1 MDKYEYKVRAE
12 EINSLIEQKKFAE
25 AVKIAD
31 TIDWRRVKSAKM
43 LCKVSE
49 LYKMNRRYEDS
60 KEILL
65 LADEHLPNS
74 RNIIYSLCELSIKL
88 EDLIPAVEYYK
99 QFVQIAP
106 RDTGRYILQYRL
118 YEAQD
123 VSLEERI
130 AVLEEY
136 KKRDY
141 REKWAYELAYLY
153 HRIGLATRCVEECD
167 ELILWFG
174 EGKYVI
180 KAMELKMLHAPL
192 TTSQQEKYDQRFAS
206 ESNVY
211 VVKKPDE
218 TKEAALEK
226 ANAAAQKI
234 LGSANEP
241 IMSSVSMETIPSMPI
256 QIKSVEVSNA
266 PTTRIPAKKVEEE
279 AAKEE
284 EEIKIDLPQIPL
296 TESGEEVDFQI
307 KTPDMGK
314 FNTINLQKELAKNLA
329 AVMQQEDMGASDAT
343 KALPIDSLQNITE
356 EELKEAM
363 AEKDSVEE
371 LSAEEPDDSQAE
383 GSEEKEADSSED
395 IAATKEF
402 KPLTDTAVT
411 RAVIDEVRKALGEE
425 PRETITEED
434 LLKSMLEGEEK
445 NNSEPIAE
453 EKAISEMMAA
463 EVENEAVIP
472 EPVAEEI
479 VSESVVEETP
489 ISEESI
495 PEPIVEEVNEETIPE
510 PVIEEVKEEIIP
522 ESVAEEVKVE
532 EIVSEPI
539 VEEVKVEETI
549 AEPIAEEVKVEEIIP
564 EPIVEEMKVEETIAE
579 PIAEEVKVEET
590 IAEPIVEEVKVE
602 EIIPEPVAEEA
613 KVEETIAEPI
623 VEEVKAEETIP
634 EPVVEEVKVEEP
646 IPEPVIE
653 AVQVKEPI
661 PAPVAAGQP
670 VDPDAPII
678 EKQITG
684 QLSFNDIV
692 AGWEETKKAAEERRL
707 DEMRKKVMAQT
718 GPLLQD
724 YEEPAKEGLLDSIDM
739 ITPAI
744 KVFDESNIPMVDPLI
759 TEDDEVEEL
768 TDIQPIGETEE
779 LPVIEEEK
787 PQEPQLSE
795 FTFNTAEI
803 NNIEEKLLNSL
814 EQAKEDLKDP
824 ELEPINLSGISVT
837 EEFDKDLERQILE
850 ALEEKEAQKKEEE
863 NTAQDDKKSFA
874 DVEFTITDLDEE
886 KTAEKSEENS
896 EETDVAK
903 ENENSASANV
913 SDNASETASDDTETE
928 TDSASSPRQLS
939 KEEKE
944 LFGMVAKTKK
954 VQEEIANAIDN
965 VSLDPAVGN
974 IIITGEKGVGTL
986 ELAKNIIKVVSV
998 ENKNFSGRVAKVT
1011 GEQLNTRNIA
1021 DTLNGLNNGALI
1033 IEQAGELSDFS
1044 LIAISDYMRTPH
1056 NDGLIIFMEDGK
1068 KAMDELLA
1076 KDNMPLNSFNLR
1088 IDVAAL
1094 DNDGLVNFGREYA
1107 LEQEYAIDEM
1117 GMLALYTSIA
1127 NRQTSQHAVTVEEVK
1142 QIVDNAIAKSEK
1154 GSVSHFMD
1162 VILKKRYDENDMI
1175 ILREKDFL

>member
-1 MDKYEYKVRAE
+1 MDKYEYKVCAE

-106 RDTGRYILQYRL
+106 RDTGRFILQYRL

-192 TTSQQEKYDQRFAS
+192 TSSQQEKYDQRFAS

-211 VVKKPDE
+211 VVKKTDE

-226 ANAAAQKI
+226 ANAAAKKI

-343 KALPIDSLQNITE
+343 KALPIDSLQNMTE
-356 EELKEAM
+356 EELKDAM
-363 AEKDSVEE
+363 SGKTSVEE
-371 LSAEEPDDSQAE
+371 LAAEEPNSSPAE
-383 GSEEKEADSSED
+383 ELDEKKADSSED

-434 LLKSMLEGEEK
+434 LLKSMLESKEE
-445 NNSEPIAE
+445 NVSEPIAE

-463 EVENEAVIP
+463 EIQNEEVIP
-472 EPVAEEI
+472 EPAVTEEPAEEI
-479 VSESVVEETP
+479 SPEPIVEETPVVEDIIPEPVVEETP
-489 ISEESI
+489 IVEETILEPIVEEAPEVEEIS
-495 PEPIVEEVNEETIPE
+495 PEPIVEET
-510 PVIEEVKEEIIP
+510 PVVEEII
-522 ESVAEEVKVE
+522 
-532 EIVSEPI
+532 SEPI
-539 VEEVKVEETI
+539 VEEVQVEEL
-549 AEPIAEEVKVEEIIP
+549 
-564 EPIVEEMKVEETIAE
+564 
-579 PIAEEVKVEET
+579 
-590 IAEPIVEEVKVE
+590 
-602 EIIPEPVAEEA
+602 
-613 KVEETIAEPI
+613 
-623 VEEVKAEETIP
+623 IP
-634 EPVVEEVKVEEP
+634 EPVVEEVKVEAP
-646 IPEPVIE
+646 IPEPIVE
-653 AVQVKEPI
+653 AVKAAKPI
-661 PAPVAAGQP
+661 PASVAAVQP
-670 VDPDAPII
+670 VDPDAQII

-744 KVFDESNIPMVDPLI
+744 KVFDESSIPVVDPLI

-768 TDIQPIGETEE
+768 TDIQPISETEE

-814 EQAKEDLKDP
+814 EQAKEEIKDP

-850 ALEEKEAQKKEEE
+850 ALEEKEAQKK
-863 NTAQDDKKSFA
+863 NGNATQGDKKSFA
-874 DVEFTITDLDEE
+874 DVEFTITDLTEE
-886 KTAEKSEENS
+886 KAEEKKEEPLG
-896 EETDVAK
+896 EAEAEK
-903 ENENSASANV
+903 ENEHSASANASAV
-913 SDNASETASDDTETE
+913 DSDNTDKE
-928 TDSASSPRQLS
+928 TDSHSSLRQLS
-939 KEEKE
+939 KEEKD

-954 VQEEIANAIDN
+954 VQEEIAYAIDN

-986 ELAKNIIKVVSV
+986 GLAKNIIKVISV

-1011 GEQLNTRNIA
+1011 GEQLNTRNIP

-1033 IEQAGELSDFS
+1033 IEQAGELSDFT
-1044 LIAISDYMRTPH
+1044 LIAISDYLRTPH
-1056 NDGLIIFMEDGK
+1056 NDGLIIIMEDGK
-1068 KAMDELLA
+1068 KAMDDLLA

-1094 DNDGLVNFGREYA
+1094 DNDGLVNYGREYA

-1142 QIVDNAIAKSEK
+1142 QIVDEAIAKSEK
-1154 GSVSHFMD
+1154 GSVSHIMD

-1175 ILREKDFL
+1175 VLREKDFL

>member
-1 MDKYEYKVRAE
+1 MDKYEYKVCAE

-106 RDTGRYILQYRL
+106 RDTGRFILQYRL

-192 TTSQQEKYDQRFAS
+192 TSSQQEKYDQRFAS

-211 VVKKPDE
+211 VVKKTDE

-226 ANAAAQKI
+226 ANAAAKKI

-343 KALPIDSLQNITE
+343 KALPIDSLQNMTE
-356 EELKEAM
+356 EELKDAM
-363 AEKDSVEE
+363 SGKTSVEE
-371 LSAEEPDDSQAE
+371 LAAEEPNSSPAE
-383 GSEEKEADSSED
+383 ELDEKKADSSED

-434 LLKSMLEGEEK
+434 LLKSMLESKEE
-445 NNSEPIAE
+445 NVSEPIAE

-463 EVENEAVIP
+463 EIQNEEVIP
-472 EPVAEEI
+472 EPAVTEEPAEEI
-479 VSESVVEETP
+479 S
-489 ISEESI
+489 
-495 PEPIVEEVNEETIPE
+495 PEPIVEET
-510 PVIEEVKEEIIP
+510 PVVEEII
-522 ESVAEEVKVE
+522 SQ
-532 EIVSEPI
+532 PI
-539 VEEVKVEETI
+539 VEEVQVEEL
-549 AEPIAEEVKVEEIIP
+549 
-564 EPIVEEMKVEETIAE
+564 
-579 PIAEEVKVEET
+579 
-590 IAEPIVEEVKVE
+590 
-602 EIIPEPVAEEA
+602 
-613 KVEETIAEPI
+613 
-623 VEEVKAEETIP
+623 IP
-634 EPVVEEVKVEEP
+634 EPVVEEVKVEAP
-646 IPEPVIE
+646 IPEPIVE
-653 AVQVKEPI
+653 AVKAAKPI
-661 PAPVAAGQP
+661 PASVAAVQP
-670 VDPDAPII
+670 VDPDAQII

-684 QLSFNDIV
+684 QLSFNDIM

-707 DEMRKKVMAQT
+707 NEMRKKVMAQT

-744 KVFDESNIPMVDPLI
+744 KVFDESSIPVVDPLI

-768 TDIQPIGETEE
+768 TDIQPISETEE

-814 EQAKEDLKDP
+814 EQAKEEIKDP

-850 ALEEKEAQKKEEE
+850 ALEEKEAQKK
-863 NTAQDDKKSFA
+863 NGNATQGDKKSFA
-874 DVEFTITDLDEE
+874 DVEFTITDLTEE
-886 KTAEKSEENS
+886 KAEEKKEEPLG
-896 EETDVAK
+896 EAEAEK
-903 ENENSASANV
+903 ENEHSASANASAV
-913 SDNASETASDDTETE
+913 DSDNTDKE
-928 TDSASSPRQLS
+928 TDSHSSLRQLS
-939 KEEKE
+939 KEEKD

-954 VQEEIANAIDN
+954 VQEEIAYAIDN

-986 ELAKNIIKVVSV
+986 GLAKNIIKVISV

-1011 GEQLNTRNIA
+1011 GEQLNTRNIP

-1033 IEQAGELSDFS
+1033 IEQAGELSDFT
-1044 LIAISDYMRTPH
+1044 LIAISDYLRTPH
-1056 NDGLIIFMEDGK
+1056 NDGLIIIMEDGK
-1068 KAMDELLA
+1068 KAMDDLLA

-1094 DNDGLVNFGREYA
+1094 DNDGLVNYGREYA

-1142 QIVDNAIAKSEK
+1142 QIVDEAIAKSEK
-1154 GSVSHFMD
+1154 GSVSHIMD

-1175 ILREKDFL
+1175 VLREKDFL

>member
-1 MDKYEYKVRAE
+1 MDKYEYKVCAE

-192 TTSQQEKYDQRFAS
+192 TSSQQEKYDQRFAS

-211 VVKKPDE
+211 VVKKTDE

-226 ANAAAQKI
+226 ANAAAKKI

-343 KALPIDSLQNITE
+343 KALPIDSLQNMTE
-356 EELKEAM
+356 EELKDAM
-363 AEKDSVEE
+363 SGKTSVEE
-371 LSAEEPDDSQAE
+371 LAAEEPNSSPAE
-383 GSEEKEADSSED
+383 ELDEKKADSSED

-434 LLKSMLEGEEK
+434 LLKSMLESKEE
-445 NNSEPIAE
+445 NVSEPIAE

-463 EVENEAVIP
+463 EIQNEEVIP
-472 EPVAEEI
+472 EPAVTEEPAEEI
-479 VSESVVEETP
+479 SPEPIVEETPVVEDIIPEPVVEETP
-489 ISEESI
+489 IVEETILEPIVEEAPEVEEIS
-495 PEPIVEEVNEETIPE
+495 PEPIVEET
-510 PVIEEVKEEIIP
+510 PVVEEII
-522 ESVAEEVKVE
+522 SQ
-532 EIVSEPI
+532 PI
-539 VEEVKVEETI
+539 VEEVQVEEL
-549 AEPIAEEVKVEEIIP
+549 
-564 EPIVEEMKVEETIAE
+564 
-579 PIAEEVKVEET
+579 
-590 IAEPIVEEVKVE
+590 
-602 EIIPEPVAEEA
+602 
-613 KVEETIAEPI
+613 
-623 VEEVKAEETIP
+623 IP
-634 EPVVEEVKVEEP
+634 EPVVEEVKVEAP
-646 IPEPVIE
+646 IPEPIVE
-653 AVQVKEPI
+653 AVKAAKPI
-661 PAPVAAGQP
+661 PASVAAVQP
-670 VDPDAPII
+670 VDPDAQII

-744 KVFDESNIPMVDPLI
+744 KVFDESSIPVVDPLI

-768 TDIQPIGETEE
+768 TDIQPISETEE
-779 LPVIEEEK
+779 LPVTEEEK

-814 EQAKEDLKDP
+814 EQAKEEIKDP

-850 ALEEKEAQKKEEE
+850 ALEEKEAQKK
-863 NTAQDDKKSFA
+863 NGNATQGDKKSFA
-874 DVEFTITDLDEE
+874 DVEFTITDLTEE
-886 KTAEKSEENS
+886 KAEEKKEEPLG
-896 EETDVAK
+896 EAEAEK
-903 ENENSASANV
+903 ENEHSASANASAV
-913 SDNASETASDDTETE
+913 DSDNTDKE
-928 TDSASSPRQLS
+928 TDSHSSLRQLS
-939 KEEKE
+939 KEEKD

-954 VQEEIANAIDN
+954 VQEEIAYAIDN

-986 ELAKNIIKVVSV
+986 GLAKNIIKVISV

-1011 GEQLNTRNIA
+1011 GEQLNTRNIP

-1033 IEQAGELSDFS
+1033 IEQAGELSDFT
-1044 LIAISDYMRTPH
+1044 LIAISDYLRTPH
-1056 NDGLIIFMEDGK
+1056 NDGLIIIMEDGK
-1068 KAMDELLA
+1068 KAMDDLLA

-1094 DNDGLVNFGREYA
+1094 DNDGLVNYGREYA

-1142 QIVDNAIAKSEK
+1142 QIVDEAIAKSEK
-1154 GSVSHFMD
+1154 GSVSHIMD

-1175 ILREKDFL
+1175 VLREKDFL

>member
-1 MDKYEYKVRAE
+1 MDKYEYKVCAE

-106 RDTGRYILQYRL
+106 RDTGRFILQYRL

-192 TTSQQEKYDQRFAS
+192 TSSQQEKYDQRFAS

-211 VVKKPDE
+211 VVKKTDE

-226 ANAAAQKI
+226 ANAAAKKI

-343 KALPIDSLQNITE
+343 KALPIDSLQNMTE
-356 EELKEAM
+356 EELKDAM
-363 AEKDSVEE
+363 SGKTSVEE
-371 LSAEEPDDSQAE
+371 LAAEEPNSSPAE
-383 GSEEKEADSSED
+383 ELDEKKADSSED

-434 LLKSMLEGEEK
+434 LLKSMLESKEE
-445 NNSEPIAE
+445 NVSEPIAE

-463 EVENEAVIP
+463 EIQNEEVIP
-472 EPVAEEI
+472 EPAVTEEPAEEI
-479 VSESVVEETP
+479 SPEPIVEETPVVEDIIPEPVVEETP
-489 ISEESI
+489 IVEETILEPIVEEAPEVEEIS
-495 PEPIVEEVNEETIPE
+495 PEPIVEET
-510 PVIEEVKEEIIP
+510 PVVEEII
-522 ESVAEEVKVE
+522 
-532 EIVSEPI
+532 SEPI
-539 VEEVKVEETI
+539 VEEVQGEEL
-549 AEPIAEEVKVEEIIP
+549 
-564 EPIVEEMKVEETIAE
+564 
-579 PIAEEVKVEET
+579 
-590 IAEPIVEEVKVE
+590 
-602 EIIPEPVAEEA
+602 
-613 KVEETIAEPI
+613 
-623 VEEVKAEETIP
+623 IP
-634 EPVVEEVKVEEP
+634 EPVVEEVKVEAP
-646 IPEPVIE
+646 IPEPIVE
-653 AVQVKEPI
+653 AVKAAKPI
-661 PAPVAAGQP
+661 PASVAAVQP
-670 VDPDAPII
+670 VDPDAQII

-684 QLSFNDIV
+684 QLSFNDIM

-707 DEMRKKVMAQT
+707 NEMRKKVMAQT

-744 KVFDESNIPMVDPLI
+744 KVFDESSIPVVDPLI

-768 TDIQPIGETEE
+768 TDIQPISETEE
-779 LPVIEEEK
+779 LPVTEEEK

-814 EQAKEDLKDP
+814 EQAKEEIKDP

-850 ALEEKEAQKKEEE
+850 ALEEKEAQKK
-863 NTAQDDKKSFA
+863 NGNATQGDKKSFA
-874 DVEFTITDLDEE
+874 DVEFTITDLTEE
-886 KTAEKSEENS
+886 KAEEKKEEPLG
-896 EETDVAK
+896 EAEAEK
-903 ENENSASANV
+903 ENEHSASANASAV
-913 SDNASETASDDTETE
+913 DSDNTDKE
-928 TDSASSPRQLS
+928 TDSHSSLRQLS
-939 KEEKE
+939 KEEKD

-954 VQEEIANAIDN
+954 VQEEIAYAIDN

-986 ELAKNIIKVVSV
+986 GLAKNIIKVISV

-1011 GEQLNTRNIA
+1011 GEQLNTRNIP

-1033 IEQAGELSDFS
+1033 IEQAGELSDFT
-1044 LIAISDYMRTPH
+1044 LIAISDYLRTPH
-1056 NDGLIIFMEDGK
+1056 NDGLIIIMEDGK
-1068 KAMDELLA
+1068 KAMDDLLA

-1094 DNDGLVNFGREYA
+1094 DNDGLVNYGREYA

-1142 QIVDNAIAKSEK
+1142 QIVDEAIAKSEK
-1154 GSVSHFMD
+1154 GSVSHIMD

-1175 ILREKDFL
+1175 VLREKDFL

>member
-192 TTSQQEKYDQRFAS
+192 TSSQQEKYDHRFAS

-343 KALPIDSLQNITE
+343 KALPIDSLQNMTE
-356 EELKEAM
+356 EELKDAM
-363 AEKDSVEE
+363 SGKTSVEK
-371 LSAEEPDDSQAE
+371 LAAEEPDSSPAE
-383 GSEEKEADSSED
+383 ELDEKKADSSED

-434 LLKSMLEGEEK
+434 LLKSMLESKEE
-445 NNSEPIAE
+445 NVSEPIAE

-463 EVENEAVIP
+463 EIQNEEVIP
-472 EPVAEEI
+472 EPAVTEEPAEEI
-479 VSESVVEETP
+479 S
-489 ISEESI
+489 
-495 PEPIVEEVNEETIPE
+495 PEPIVEETPVVEEIVPE
-510 PVIEEVKEEIIP
+510 PVVEETPVVEEIVPELVVEEAPIIEEIIP
-522 ESVAEEVKVE
+522 EPV
-532 EIVSEPI
+532 
-539 VEEVKVEETI
+539 VEET
-549 AEPIAEEVKVEEIIP
+549 PVVEEIIP
-564 EPIVEEMKVEETIAE
+564 EPIVEGVQ
-579 PIAEEVKVEET
+579 
-590 IAEPIVEEVKVE
+590 VE
-602 EIIPEPVAEEA
+602 EITP
-613 KVEETIAEPI
+613 EPI
-623 VEEVKAEETIP
+623 VEEVKA
-634 EPVVEEVKVEEP
+634 VEP
-646 IPEPVIE
+646 IPEPIVE
-653 AVQVKEPI
+653 AVKAAEPI
-661 PAPVAAGQP
+661 PAPVATGQP

-744 KVFDESNIPMVDPLI
+744 KVFDESSIPMVDPLI

-768 TDIQPIGETEE
+768 TDIQPISETEE

-814 EQAKEDLKDP
+814 EKAKEEIKDP

-850 ALEEKEAQKKEEE
+850 ALEEKEAQKK
-863 NTAQDDKKSFA
+863 NGNATQGDKKSFA
-874 DVEFTITDLDEE
+874 DVEFTITDLTEE
-886 KTAEKSEENS
+886 KAEEKKEEPLG
-896 EETDVAK
+896 EAEAEK
-903 ENENSASANV
+903 ENEHSASANASAV
-913 SDNASETASDDTETE
+913 DSDNTDKE
-928 TDSASSPRQLS
+928 TDSHSSLRQLS
-939 KEEKE
+939 KGEKD

-954 VQEEIANAIDN
+954 VQEEIAYAIDN

-986 ELAKNIIKVVSV
+986 DLAKNIIKVISV

-1011 GEQLNTRNIA
+1011 GEQLNTRNIP

-1033 IEQAGELSDFS
+1033 IEQAGELSDFT
-1044 LIAISDYMRTPH
+1044 LIAISDYLRTPH
-1056 NDGLIIFMEDGK
+1056 NDGLIIIMEDGK
-1068 KAMDELLA
+1068 KAMDDLLA

-1088 IDVAAL
+1088 INVAAL
-1094 DNDGLVNFGREYA
+1094 DNDGLVNYGREYA

-1142 QIVDNAIAKSEK
+1142 QIVDEAIAKSEK
-1154 GSVSHFMD
+1154 GSVSHIMD

>member
-192 TTSQQEKYDQRFAS
+192 TSSQQEKYDHRFAS

-343 KALPIDSLQNITE
+343 KALPIDSLQNMTE
-356 EELKEAM
+356 EELKDAM
-363 AEKDSVEE
+363 SGKTSVEK
-371 LSAEEPDDSQAE
+371 LAAEEPDSSPAE
-383 GSEEKEADSSED
+383 ELDEKKADSSED

-434 LLKSMLEGEEK
+434 LLKSMLESKEE
-445 NNSEPIAE
+445 NVSEPIAE

-463 EVENEAVIP
+463 EIQNEEVIP
-472 EPVAEEI
+472 EPAVTEEPAEEI
-479 VSESVVEETP
+479 S
-489 ISEESI
+489 
-495 PEPIVEEVNEETIPE
+495 PEPIVEET
-510 PVIEEVKEEIIP
+510 PV
-522 ESVAEEVKVE
+522 
-532 EIVSEPI
+532 
-539 VEEVKVEETI
+539 
-549 AEPIAEEVKVEEIIP
+549 
-564 EPIVEEMKVEETIAE
+564 
-579 PIAEEVKVEET
+579 
-590 IAEPIVEEVKVE
+590 VE
-602 EIIPEPVAEEA
+602 EIIPEPV
-613 KVEETIAEPI
+613 VEETPI
-623 VEEVKAEETIP
+623 VEETIP
-634 EPVVEEVKVEEP
+634 EPVVEETPVVEEIISEPIVEEVQVEELIPEPIVEEVKVEAP
-646 IPEPVIE
+646 IPEPIVE
-653 AVQVKEPI
+653 AVKAAKPI
-661 PAPVAAGQP
+661 PASVAAVQP
-670 VDPDAPII
+670 VDPDAQII

-744 KVFDESNIPMVDPLI
+744 KVFDESSIPMVDPLI

-768 TDIQPIGETEE
+768 TDIQPISETEE

-814 EQAKEDLKDP
+814 EQAKEEIKDP

-874 DVEFTITDLDEE
+874 DVEFTITDLTEE
-886 KTAEKSEENS
+886 KAEEKKEEPLG
-896 EETDVAK
+896 EAEAEK
-903 ENENSASANV
+903 ENEHLASANASAV
-913 SDNASETASDDTETE
+913 DPDNTDKE
-928 TDSASSPRQLS
+928 TDSHSSLRQLS
-939 KEEKE
+939 KEEKD

-954 VQEEIANAIDN
+954 VQEEIAYAIDN

-986 ELAKNIIKVVSV
+986 DLAKNIIKVISV

-1011 GEQLNTRNIA
+1011 GEQLNTRNIP

-1033 IEQAGELSDFS
+1033 IEQAGELSDFT
-1044 LIAISDYMRTPH
+1044 LIAISDYLRTPH
-1056 NDGLIIFMEDGK
+1056 NDGLIIIMEDGK
-1068 KAMDELLA
+1068 KAMDDLLA

-1094 DNDGLVNFGREYA
+1094 DNDGLVNYGREYA

-1142 QIVDNAIAKSEK
+1142 QIVDEAIAKSEK
-1154 GSVSHFMD
+1154 GSVSHIMD

>member
-1 MDKYEYKVRAE
+1 MDKYEYKVCAE

-106 RDTGRYILQYRL
+106 RDTGRFILQYRL

-192 TTSQQEKYDQRFAS
+192 TSSQQEKYDQRFAS

-211 VVKKPDE
+211 VVKKTDE

-226 ANAAAQKI
+226 ANAAAKKI

-343 KALPIDSLQNITE
+343 KALPIDSLQNMTE
-356 EELKEAM
+356 EELKDAM
-363 AEKDSVEE
+363 SGKTSVEE
-371 LSAEEPDDSQAE
+371 LAAEEPNSSPAE
-383 GSEEKEADSSED
+383 ELDEKKADSSED

-434 LLKSMLEGEEK
+434 LLKSMLESKEE
-445 NNSEPIAE
+445 NVSEPIAE

-463 EVENEAVIP
+463 EIQNEEVIP
-472 EPVAEEI
+472 EPAVTEEPAEEI
-479 VSESVVEETP
+479 SPEPIVEETPVVEDIIPEPVVEETP
-489 ISEESI
+489 IVEETILEPIVEEAPEVEEIS
-495 PEPIVEEVNEETIPE
+495 PEPIVEET
-510 PVIEEVKEEIIP
+510 PVVEEII
-522 ESVAEEVKVE
+522 SQ
-532 EIVSEPI
+532 PI
-539 VEEVKVEETI
+539 VEEVQVEEL
-549 AEPIAEEVKVEEIIP
+549 
-564 EPIVEEMKVEETIAE
+564 
-579 PIAEEVKVEET
+579 
-590 IAEPIVEEVKVE
+590 
-602 EIIPEPVAEEA
+602 
-613 KVEETIAEPI
+613 
-623 VEEVKAEETIP
+623 IP
-634 EPVVEEVKVEEP
+634 EPVVEEVKVEAP
-646 IPEPVIE
+646 IPEPIVE
-653 AVQVKEPI
+653 AVKAAKPI
-661 PAPVAAGQP
+661 PASVAAVQP
-670 VDPDAPII
+670 VDPDAQII

-684 QLSFNDIV
+684 QLSFNDIM

-707 DEMRKKVMAQT
+707 NEMRKKVMAQT

-744 KVFDESNIPMVDPLI
+744 KVFDESSIPVVDPLI

-768 TDIQPIGETEE
+768 TDIQPISETEE

-814 EQAKEDLKDP
+814 EQAKEEIKDP

-850 ALEEKEAQKKEEE
+850 ALEEKEAQKK
-863 NTAQDDKKSFA
+863 NGNATQGDKKSFA
-874 DVEFTITDLDEE
+874 DVEFTITDLTEE
-886 KTAEKSEENS
+886 KAEEKKEEPLG
-896 EETDVAK
+896 EAEAEK
-903 ENENSASANV
+903 ENEHSASANASAV
-913 SDNASETASDDTETE
+913 DSDNTDKE
-928 TDSASSPRQLS
+928 TDSHSSLRQLS
-939 KEEKE
+939 KEEKD

-954 VQEEIANAIDN
+954 VQEEIAYAIDN

-986 ELAKNIIKVVSV
+986 GLAKNIIKVISV

-1011 GEQLNTRNIA
+1011 GEQLNTRNIP

-1033 IEQAGELSDFS
+1033 IEQAGELSDFT
-1044 LIAISDYMRTPH
+1044 LIAISDYLRTPH
-1056 NDGLIIFMEDGK
+1056 NDGLIIIMEDGK
-1068 KAMDELLA
+1068 KAMDDLLA

-1094 DNDGLVNFGREYA
+1094 DNDGLVNYGREYA

-1142 QIVDNAIAKSEK
+1142 QIVDEAIAKSEK
-1154 GSVSHFMD
+1154 GSVSHIMD

-1175 ILREKDFL
+1175 VLREKDFL

>member
-1 MDKYEYKVRAE
+1 MDKYEYKVCAE

-192 TTSQQEKYDQRFAS
+192 TSSQQEKYDQRFAS

-211 VVKKPDE
+211 VVKKTDE

-226 ANAAAQKI
+226 ANAAAKKI

-343 KALPIDSLQNITE
+343 KALPIDSLQNMTE
-356 EELKEAM
+356 EELKDAM
-363 AEKDSVEE
+363 SGKTSVEE
-371 LSAEEPDDSQAE
+371 LAAEEPNSSPAE
-383 GSEEKEADSSED
+383 ELDEKKADSSED

-434 LLKSMLEGEEK
+434 LLKSMLESKEE
-445 NNSEPIAE
+445 NVSEPIAE

-463 EVENEAVIP
+463 EIQNEEVIP
-472 EPVAEEI
+472 EPAVTEEPAEEI
-479 VSESVVEETP
+479 SPEPIVEETPVVEDIIPEPVVEETP
-489 ISEESI
+489 IVEETILEPIVEEAPEVEEIS
-495 PEPIVEEVNEETIPE
+495 PEPIVEET
-510 PVIEEVKEEIIP
+510 PVVEEII
-522 ESVAEEVKVE
+522 SQ
-532 EIVSEPI
+532 PI
-539 VEEVKVEETI
+539 VEEVQVEEL
-549 AEPIAEEVKVEEIIP
+549 
-564 EPIVEEMKVEETIAE
+564 
-579 PIAEEVKVEET
+579 
-590 IAEPIVEEVKVE
+590 
-602 EIIPEPVAEEA
+602 
-613 KVEETIAEPI
+613 
-623 VEEVKAEETIP
+623 IP
-634 EPVVEEVKVEEP
+634 EPVVEEVKVEAP
-646 IPEPVIE
+646 IPEPIVE
-653 AVQVKEPI
+653 AVKAAKPI
-661 PAPVAAGQP
+661 PASVAAVQP
-670 VDPDAPII
+670 VDPDAQII

-707 DEMRKKVMAQT
+707 NEMRKKVMAQT

-744 KVFDESNIPMVDPLI
+744 KVFDESSIPVVDPLI

-768 TDIQPIGETEE
+768 TDIQPISETEE
-779 LPVIEEEK
+779 LPVTEEEK

-814 EQAKEDLKDP
+814 EQAKEEIKDP

-850 ALEEKEAQKKEEE
+850 ALEEKEAQKK
-863 NTAQDDKKSFA
+863 NGNATQGDKKSFA
-874 DVEFTITDLDEE
+874 DVEFTITDLTEE
-886 KTAEKSEENS
+886 KAEEKKEEPLG
-896 EETDVAK
+896 EAEAEK
-903 ENENSASANV
+903 ENEHSASANASAV
-913 SDNASETASDDTETE
+913 DSDNTDKE
-928 TDSASSPRQLS
+928 TDSHSSLRQLS
-939 KEEKE
+939 KEEKD

-954 VQEEIANAIDN
+954 VQEEIAYAIDN

-986 ELAKNIIKVVSV
+986 GLAKNIIKVISV

-1011 GEQLNTRNIA
+1011 GEQLNTRNIP

-1033 IEQAGELSDFS
+1033 IEQAGELSDFT
-1044 LIAISDYMRTPH
+1044 LIAISDYLRTPH
-1056 NDGLIIFMEDGK
+1056 NDGLIIIMEDGK
-1068 KAMDELLA
+1068 KAMDDLLA

-1094 DNDGLVNFGREYA
+1094 DNDGLVNYGREYA

-1142 QIVDNAIAKSEK
+1142 QIVDEAIAKSEK
-1154 GSVSHFMD
+1154 GSVSHIMD

-1175 ILREKDFL
+1175 VLREKDFL

>member
-88 EDLIPAVEYYK
+88 EELIPAVEYYK

-192 TTSQQEKYDQRFAS
+192 TSSQQEKYDHRFAS

-343 KALPIDSLQNITE
+343 KALPIDSLQNMTE
-356 EELKEAM
+356 EELKDAM
-363 AEKDSVEE
+363 SGKTSVEK
-371 LSAEEPDDSQAE
+371 LAAEEPDSSPAE
-383 GSEEKEADSSED
+383 ELDEKKADSSED

-434 LLKSMLEGEEK
+434 LLKSMLESKEE
-445 NNSEPIAE
+445 NVSEPIAE

-463 EVENEAVIP
+463 EIQNEEVIP
-472 EPVAEEI
+472 EPAVTEEPAEEI
-479 VSESVVEETP
+479 S
-489 ISEESI
+489 
-495 PEPIVEEVNEETIPE
+495 PEPIVEET
-510 PVIEEVKEEIIP
+510 PV
-522 ESVAEEVKVE
+522 
-532 EIVSEPI
+532 
-539 VEEVKVEETI
+539 
-549 AEPIAEEVKVEEIIP
+549 
-564 EPIVEEMKVEETIAE
+564 
-579 PIAEEVKVEET
+579 
-590 IAEPIVEEVKVE
+590 VE
-602 EIIPEPVAEEA
+602 EIIPEPV
-613 KVEETIAEPI
+613 VEETPI
-623 VEEVKAEETIP
+623 VEETIP
-634 EPVVEEVKVEEP
+634 EPVVEETPVVEEIISEPIVEEVQVEELIPEPIVEEVKVEAP
-646 IPEPVIE
+646 IPEPIVE
-653 AVQVKEPI
+653 AVKAAKPI
-661 PAPVAAGQP
+661 PASVAAVQP
-670 VDPDAPII
+670 VDPDAQII

-744 KVFDESNIPMVDPLI
+744 KVFDESSIPMVDPLI

-768 TDIQPIGETEE
+768 TDIQPISETEE

-814 EQAKEDLKDP
+814 EQAKEEIKDP

-886 KTAEKSEENS
+886 KIRKMF
-896 EETDVAK
+896 VC
-903 ENENSASANV
+903 
-913 SDNASETASDDTETE
+913 
-928 TDSASSPRQLS
+928 
-939 KEEKE
+939 
-944 LFGMVAKTKK
+944 
-954 VQEEIANAIDN
+954 
-965 VSLDPAVGN
+965 
-974 IIITGEKGVGTL
+974 
-986 ELAKNIIKVVSV
+986 
-998 ENKNFSGRVAKVT
+998 
-1011 GEQLNTRNIA
+1011 
-1021 DTLNGLNNGALI
+1021 
-1033 IEQAGELSDFS
+1033 
-1044 LIAISDYMRTPH
+1044 
-1056 NDGLIIFMEDGK
+1056 
-1068 KAMDELLA
+1068 
-1076 KDNMPLNSFNLR
+1076 
-1088 IDVAAL
+1088 
-1094 DNDGLVNFGREYA
+1094 
-1107 LEQEYAIDEM
+1107 
-1117 GMLALYTSIA
+1117 
-1127 NRQTSQHAVTVEEVK
+1127 
-1142 QIVDNAIAKSEK
+1142 
-1154 GSVSHFMD
+1154 
-1162 VILKKRYDENDMI
+1162 
-1175 ILREKDFL
+1175 

>member
-88 EDLIPAVEYYK
+88 EELIPAVEYYK

-192 TTSQQEKYDQRFAS
+192 TSSQQEKYDHRFAS

-343 KALPIDSLQNITE
+343 KALPIDSLQNMTE
-356 EELKEAM
+356 EELKDAM
-363 AEKDSVEE
+363 SGKTSVEE
-371 LSAEEPDDSQAE
+371 LAAEEPDSSPAE
-383 GSEEKEADSSED
+383 EHDEKKADSSED

-434 LLKSMLEGEEK
+434 LLKSMLESKEE
-445 NNSEPIAE
+445 NVSEPIAE

-463 EVENEAVIP
+463 EIQNEEVIP
-472 EPVAEEI
+472 EPAVTEEPAEEI
-479 VSESVVEETP
+479 S
-489 ISEESI
+489 
-495 PEPIVEEVNEETIPE
+495 PEPIVEETPVVEEIVPE
-510 PVIEEVKEEIIP
+510 PVVEETPVVEEIVPELVVEEAPIIEEIIP
-522 ESVAEEVKVE
+522 EPVVEETPVVE
-532 EIVSEPI
+532 EIVPESVVEEAPVVEEIISEPIVEEVQVEELIPEPI
-539 VEEVKVEETI
+539 VEEVKVE
-549 AEPIAEEVKVEEIIP
+549 APIP
-564 EPIVEEMKVEETIAE
+564 EPIVEA
-579 PIAEEVKVEET
+579 
-590 IAEPIVEEVKVE
+590 
-602 EIIPEPVAEEA
+602 
-613 KVEETIAEPI
+613 
-623 VEEVKAEETIP
+623 VKAA
-634 EPVVEEVKVEEP
+634 K
-646 IPEPVIE
+646 
-653 AVQVKEPI
+653 PI
-661 PAPVAAGQP
+661 PASVAAVQP
-670 VDPDAPII
+670 VDPDAQII

-744 KVFDESNIPMVDPLI
+744 KVFDESSIPMVDPLI

-768 TDIQPIGETEE
+768 TDIQPISETEE

-814 EQAKEDLKDP
+814 EKAKEEIKDP

-850 ALEEKEAQKKEEE
+850 ALEEKEAQKK
-863 NTAQDDKKSFA
+863 NGNATQGDKKSFA
-874 DVEFTITDLDEE
+874 DVEFTITDLTEE
-886 KTAEKSEENS
+886 KAEEKKEEPLG
-896 EETDVAK
+896 EAEVEK
-903 ENENSASANV
+903 ENEHSASANASAV
-913 SDNASETASDDTETE
+913 DSDNTDKE
-928 TDSASSPRQLS
+928 TDSHSSLRQLS
-939 KEEKE
+939 KEEKD

-954 VQEEIANAIDN
+954 VQEEIAYAIDN

-986 ELAKNIIKVVSV
+986 DLAKNIIKVISV

-1011 GEQLNTRNIA
+1011 GEQLNTRNIP

-1033 IEQAGELSDFS
+1033 IEQAGELSDFT
-1044 LIAISDYMRTPH
+1044 LIAISDYLRTPH
-1056 NDGLIIFMEDGK
+1056 NDGLIIIMEDGK
-1068 KAMDELLA
+1068 KAMDDLLA

-1094 DNDGLVNFGREYA
+1094 DNDGLVNYGREYA

-1142 QIVDNAIAKSEK
+1142 QIVDEAIAKSEK
-1154 GSVSHFMD
+1154 GSVSHIMD

>member
-1 MDKYEYKVRAE
+1 MDKYEYKVCAE

-106 RDTGRYILQYRL
+106 RDTGRFILQYRL

-192 TTSQQEKYDQRFAS
+192 TSSQQEKYDQRFAS

-211 VVKKPDE
+211 VVKKTDE

-226 ANAAAQKI
+226 ANAAAKKI

-343 KALPIDSLQNITE
+343 KALPIDSLQNMTE
-356 EELKEAM
+356 EELKDAM
-363 AEKDSVEE
+363 SGKTSVEE
-371 LSAEEPDDSQAE
+371 LAAEEPNSSPAE
-383 GSEEKEADSSED
+383 ELDEKKADSSED

-434 LLKSMLEGEEK
+434 LLKSMLESKEE
-445 NNSEPIAE
+445 NVSEPIAE

-463 EVENEAVIP
+463 EIQNEEVIP
-472 EPVAEEI
+472 EPAVTEEPAEEI
-479 VSESVVEETP
+479 SPEPIVEETPVVEDIIPEPVVEETP
-489 ISEESI
+489 IVEETILEPIVEEAPEVEEIS
-495 PEPIVEEVNEETIPE
+495 PEPIVEET
-510 PVIEEVKEEIIP
+510 PVVEEII
-522 ESVAEEVKVE
+522 SQ
-532 EIVSEPI
+532 PI
-539 VEEVKVEETI
+539 VEEVQVEEL
-549 AEPIAEEVKVEEIIP
+549 
-564 EPIVEEMKVEETIAE
+564 
-579 PIAEEVKVEET
+579 
-590 IAEPIVEEVKVE
+590 
-602 EIIPEPVAEEA
+602 
-613 KVEETIAEPI
+613 
-623 VEEVKAEETIP
+623 IP
-634 EPVVEEVKVEEP
+634 EPVVEEVKVEAP
-646 IPEPVIE
+646 IPEPIVE
-653 AVQVKEPI
+653 AVKAAKPI
-661 PAPVAAGQP
+661 PASVAAVQP
-670 VDPDAPII
+670 VDPDAQII

-744 KVFDESNIPMVDPLI
+744 KVFDESSIPVVDPLI

-768 TDIQPIGETEE
+768 TDIQPISETEE
-779 LPVIEEEK
+779 LPVTEEEK

-814 EQAKEDLKDP
+814 EQAKEEIKDP

-850 ALEEKEAQKKEEE
+850 ALEEKEAQKK
-863 NTAQDDKKSFA
+863 NGNATQGDKKSFA
-874 DVEFTITDLDEE
+874 DVEFTITDLTEE
-886 KTAEKSEENS
+886 KAEEKKEEPLG
-896 EETDVAK
+896 EAEAEK
-903 ENENSASANV
+903 ENEHSASANASAV
-913 SDNASETASDDTETE
+913 DSDNTDKE
-928 TDSASSPRQLS
+928 TDSHSSLRQLS
-939 KEEKE
+939 KEAKD

-954 VQEEIANAIDN
+954 VQEEIAYAIDN

-986 ELAKNIIKVVSV
+986 GLAKNIIKVISV

-1011 GEQLNTRNIA
+1011 GEQLNTRNIP

-1033 IEQAGELSDFS
+1033 IEQAGELSDFT
-1044 LIAISDYMRTPH
+1044 LIAISDYLRTPH
-1056 NDGLIIFMEDGK
+1056 NDGLIIIMEDGK
-1068 KAMDELLA
+1068 KAMDDLLA

-1094 DNDGLVNFGREYA
+1094 DNDGLVNYGREYA

-1142 QIVDNAIAKSEK
+1142 QIVDEAIAKSEK
-1154 GSVSHFMD
+1154 GSVSHIMD

-1175 ILREKDFL
+1175 VLREKDFL

>member
-192 TTSQQEKYDQRFAS
+192 TSSQQEKYDHRFAS

-343 KALPIDSLQNITE
+343 KALPIDSLQNMTE
-356 EELKEAM
+356 EELKDAM
-363 AEKDSVEE
+363 SGKTSVEK
-371 LSAEEPDDSQAE
+371 LAAEEPDSSPAE
-383 GSEEKEADSSED
+383 ELDEKKADSSED

-434 LLKSMLEGEEK
+434 LLKSMLESKEE
-445 NNSEPIAE
+445 NVSEPIAE

-463 EVENEAVIP
+463 EIQNEEVIP
-472 EPVAEEI
+472 EPAVTEEPAEEI
-479 VSESVVEETP
+479 S
-489 ISEESI
+489 
-495 PEPIVEEVNEETIPE
+495 PEPIVEETPVVEEIVPE
-510 PVIEEVKEEIIP
+510 PVVEETPVVEEIVPELVVEEAPIIEEIIP
-522 ESVAEEVKVE
+522 EPV
-532 EIVSEPI
+532 
-539 VEEVKVEETI
+539 VEET
-549 AEPIAEEVKVEEIIP
+549 PVVEEIIP
-564 EPIVEEMKVEETIAE
+564 EPIVEGVQ
-579 PIAEEVKVEET
+579 
-590 IAEPIVEEVKVE
+590 VE
-602 EIIPEPVAEEA
+602 EITP
-613 KVEETIAEPI
+613 EPI
-623 VEEVKAEETIP
+623 VEEVKA
-634 EPVVEEVKVEEP
+634 VEP
-646 IPEPVIE
+646 IPEPIVE
-653 AVQVKEPI
+653 AVKAAEPI
-661 PAPVAAGQP
+661 PAPVATGQP

-744 KVFDESNIPMVDPLI
+744 KVFDESSIPMVDPLI

-768 TDIQPIGETEE
+768 TDIQPISETEE

-814 EQAKEDLKDP
+814 EKAKEEIKDP

-850 ALEEKEAQKKEEE
+850 ALEEKEAQKK
-863 NTAQDDKKSFA
+863 NGNATQGDKKSFA
-874 DVEFTITDLDEE
+874 DVEFTITDLTEE
-886 KTAEKSEENS
+886 KAEEKKEEPLG
-896 EETDVAK
+896 EAEAEK
-903 ENENSASANV
+903 ENEHSASANASAV
-913 SDNASETASDDTETE
+913 DSDNTDKE
-928 TDSASSPRQLS
+928 TDSHSSLRQLS
-939 KEEKE
+939 K
-944 LFGMVAKTKK
+944 
-954 VQEEIANAIDN
+954 
-965 VSLDPAVGN
+965 
-974 IIITGEKGVGTL
+974 GVDVL
-986 ELAKNIIKVVSV
+986 VLAKYEDADGAIWYEVST
-998 ENKNFSGRVAKVT
+998 ESGKTHGFARDYV
-1011 GEQLNTRNIA
+1011 LNVL
-1021 DTLNGLNNGALI
+1021 TL
-1033 IEQAGELSDFS
+1033 D
-1044 LIAISDYMRTPH
+1044 
-1056 NDGLIIFMEDGK
+1056 
-1068 KAMDELLA
+1068 KAAETLT
-1076 KDNMPLNSFNLR
+1076 
-1088 IDVAAL
+1088 
-1094 DNDGLVNFGREYA
+1094 
-1107 LEQEYAIDEM
+1107 
-1117 GMLALYTSIA
+1117 YT
-1127 NRQTSQHAVTVEEVK
+1127 EE
-1142 QIVDNAIAKSEK
+1142 
-1154 GSVSHFMD
+1154 
-1162 VILKKRYDENDMI
+1162 
-1175 ILREKDFL
+1175 

>member
-192 TTSQQEKYDQRFAS
+192 TSSQQEKYDQRFAS

-343 KALPIDSLQNITE
+343 RALPIDSLQNMTE
-356 EELKEAM
+356 EELKEVV

-371 LSAEEPDDSQAE
+371 LSTEEPDDSQVE
-383 GSEEKEADSSED
+383 GSEEKEADSTEN
-395 IAATKEF
+395 IASTKEF

-434 LLKSMLEGEEK
+434 LIQSMLEDKEETI
-445 NNSEPIAE
+445 SEPIAE
-453 EKAISEMMAA
+453 EKAIFEMMAA
-463 EVENEAVIP
+463 EVQNEEVIP
-472 EPVAEEI
+472 EPVVTEEPAEEI
-479 VSESVVEETP
+479 V
-489 ISEESI
+489 
-495 PEPIVEEVNEETIPE
+495 PEPIVEETPVVEEPIPE
-510 PVIEEVKEEIIP
+510 PVVEEAPVVEEIVPEPVVEEAPVVEEIIP
-522 ESVAEEVKVE
+522 EPV
-532 EIVSEPI
+532 
-539 VEEVKVEETI
+539 VEET
-549 AEPIAEEVKVEEIIP
+549 PVVEEIIP
-564 EPIVEEMKVEETIAE
+564 EPIVEEVQ
-579 PIAEEVKVEET
+579 VD
-590 IAEPIVEEVKVE
+590 
-602 EIIPEPVAEEA
+602 EIIP
-613 KVEETIAEPI
+613 EPI
-623 VEEVKAEETIP
+623 VEEVKA
-634 EPVVEEVKVEEP
+634 VEP
-646 IPEPVIE
+646 IPEPTVE
-653 AVQVKEPI
+653 AVKVAEPI

-670 VDPDAPII
+670 DDPDAPII

-744 KVFDESNIPMVDPLI
+744 KVFDESSIPMVDPLI

-768 TDIQPIGETEE
+768 TDIQPISETEE
-779 LPVIEEEK
+779 LPIIEEEK

-814 EQAKEDLKDP
+814 EQAKEEIKDP

-850 ALEEKEAQKKEEE
+850 ALEEKEAQKK
-863 NTAQDDKKSFA
+863 NGNAAQGDKKSFD
-874 DVEFTITDLDEE
+874 DVEFTITDLTEE
-886 KTAEKSEENS
+886 KVEEEKEESLGEAEAE
-896 EETDVAK
+896 K

-913 SDNASETASDDTETE
+913 SAVDPDNTDKE
-928 TDSASSPRQLS
+928 TDSDSSLRQLS
-939 KEEKE
+939 KEEKD

>member
-88 EDLIPAVEYYK
+88 EELIPAVEYYK

-192 TTSQQEKYDQRFAS
+192 TSSQQEKYDHRFAS

-343 KALPIDSLQNITE
+343 KALPIDSLHNMTE
-356 EELKEAM
+356 EELKDAM
-363 AEKDSVEE
+363 SGKTSVEE
-371 LSAEEPDDSQAE
+371 LAAEEPDSSPAE
-383 GSEEKEADSSED
+383 EHDEKKADSSED

-434 LLKSMLEGEEK
+434 LLKSMLESKEE
-445 NNSEPIAE
+445 NVSEPIAE

-463 EVENEAVIP
+463 EIQNEEVIP
-472 EPVAEEI
+472 EPAVTEEPAEEI
-479 VSESVVEETP
+479 S
-489 ISEESI
+489 
-495 PEPIVEEVNEETIPE
+495 PEPIVEETPVVEEIVPE
-510 PVIEEVKEEIIP
+510 LVVEEAPIIEEIIP
-522 ESVAEEVKVE
+522 EPVVEETPVVE
-532 EIVSEPI
+532 EIVPESVVEEAPVVEEIISEPIVEEVQVEELIPEPI
-539 VEEVKVEETI
+539 VEEVKVE
-549 AEPIAEEVKVEEIIP
+549 APIP
-564 EPIVEEMKVEETIAE
+564 EPIVEA
-579 PIAEEVKVEET
+579 
-590 IAEPIVEEVKVE
+590 
-602 EIIPEPVAEEA
+602 
-613 KVEETIAEPI
+613 
-623 VEEVKAEETIP
+623 VKAA
-634 EPVVEEVKVEEP
+634 K
-646 IPEPVIE
+646 
-653 AVQVKEPI
+653 PI
-661 PAPVAAGQP
+661 PASVAAVQP
-670 VDPDAPII
+670 VDPDAQII

-744 KVFDESNIPMVDPLI
+744 KVFDESSIPMVDPLI

-768 TDIQPIGETEE
+768 TDIQPISETEE

-814 EQAKEDLKDP
+814 EQAKEEIKDP

-850 ALEEKEAQKKEEE
+850 ALEEKEAQKK
-863 NTAQDDKKSFA
+863 NGNAAQGDKKSFA
-874 DVEFTITDLDEE
+874 DVEFTITDLTEE
-886 KTAEKSEENS
+886 KAEEKKEEPLG
-896 EETDVAK
+896 EAEAEK
-903 ENENSASANV
+903 ENEHSASANASAV
-913 SDNASETASDDTETE
+913 DSDNTDKE
-928 TDSASSPRQLS
+928 TDSHSSLRQLS
-939 KEEKE
+939 KEEKD

-954 VQEEIANAIDN
+954 VQEEIAYAIDN

-986 ELAKNIIKVVSV
+986 DLAKNIIKVISV

-1011 GEQLNTRNIA
+1011 GEQLNTRNIP

-1033 IEQAGELSDFS
+1033 IEQAGELSDFT
-1044 LIAISDYMRTPH
+1044 LIAISDYLRTPH
-1056 NDGLIIFMEDGK
+1056 NDGLIIIMEDGK
-1068 KAMDELLA
+1068 KAMDDLLA

-1088 IDVAAL
+1088 INVAAL
-1094 DNDGLVNFGREYA
+1094 DNDGLVNYGREYA

-1142 QIVDNAIAKSEK
+1142 QIVDEAIAKSEK
-1154 GSVSHFMD
+1154 GSVSHIMD

>member
-192 TTSQQEKYDQRFAS
+192 TSSQQEKYDHRFAS

-343 KALPIDSLQNITE
+343 KALPIDSLQNMTE
-356 EELKEAM
+356 EELKDAM
-363 AEKDSVEE
+363 SGKTSVEK
-371 LSAEEPDDSQAE
+371 LAAEEPDSSPAE
-383 GSEEKEADSSED
+383 ELDEKKADSSED

-434 LLKSMLEGEEK
+434 LIKSMLEDKEETI
-445 NNSEPIAE
+445 SEPIAE
-453 EKAISEMMAA
+453 EKAISELMAA
-463 EVENEAVIP
+463 EVQNEEVIP
-472 EPVAEEI
+472 EPAVTEEPAEEI
-479 VSESVVEETP
+479 V
-489 ISEESI
+489 
-495 PEPIVEEVNEETIPE
+495 PEPIVEETPVVEETILEPIVEEAPVVEETILE
-510 PVIEEVKEEIIP
+510 PVVEEAPVVEEIISEP
-522 ESVAEEVKVE
+522 IVEEVQVE
-532 EIVSEPI
+532 ELIPEPI
-539 VEEVKVEETI
+539 VEEVKVE
-549 AEPIAEEVKVEEIIP
+549 APIP
-564 EPIVEEMKVEETIAE
+564 EPIVEA
-579 PIAEEVKVEET
+579 
-590 IAEPIVEEVKVE
+590 
-602 EIIPEPVAEEA
+602 
-613 KVEETIAEPI
+613 
-623 VEEVKAEETIP
+623 VKAA
-634 EPVVEEVKVEEP
+634 K
-646 IPEPVIE
+646 
-653 AVQVKEPI
+653 PI
-661 PAPVAAGQP
+661 PASVAAVQP
-670 VDPDAPII
+670 VDPDAQII

-744 KVFDESNIPMVDPLI
+744 KVFDESSIPMVDPLI

-768 TDIQPIGETEE
+768 TDIQPISETEE

-814 EQAKEDLKDP
+814 EKAKEEIKDP

-850 ALEEKEAQKKEEE
+850 ALEEKEAQKK
-863 NTAQDDKKSFA
+863 NGNATQGDKKSFA
-874 DVEFTITDLDEE
+874 DVEFTITDLTEE
-886 KTAEKSEENS
+886 KAEEKKEEPLG
-896 EETDVAK
+896 EAEAEK
-903 ENENSASANV
+903 ENEHSASANASAV
-913 SDNASETASDDTETE
+913 DSDNTDKE
-928 TDSASSPRQLS
+928 TDSHSSLRQLS
-939 KEEKE
+939 KEEKD

-954 VQEEIANAIDN
+954 VQEEIAYAIDN

-986 ELAKNIIKVVSV
+986 DLAKNIIKVISV

-1011 GEQLNTRNIA
+1011 GEQLNTRNIP

-1033 IEQAGELSDFS
+1033 IEQAGELSDFT
-1044 LIAISDYMRTPH
+1044 LIAISDYLRTPH
-1056 NDGLIIFMEDGK
+1056 NDGLIIIMEDGK
-1068 KAMDELLA
+1068 KAMDDLLA

-1094 DNDGLVNFGREYA
+1094 DNDGLVNYGREYA

-1142 QIVDNAIAKSEK
+1142 QIVDEAIAKSEK
-1154 GSVSHFMD
+1154 GSVSHIMD